1 MATVFVDMKGATLTF
16 AATLAEL
23 ATTGLDVSCQISDAH
38 VQPAPETETTGAT
51 LCTDAVDRT
60 VGLKATLEIIAFQD
74 WSDPA
79 GFCWFLQTNKL
90 TDQYFELA
98 LPESGSHT
106 GKVTLVPLPYGGAAG
121 ASLTGTV
128 SMAIEEWTD
137 TPPVPVGMAA
147 EAEPVD
153 TEAATAAA

>member
-1 MATVFVDMKGATLTF
+1 MPTVFVDMKGATLTF
-16 AATLAEL
+16 AATEAEL
-23 ATTGLDVSCQISDAH
+23 ATAGLDVSCQISDAH

-51 LCTDAVDRT
+51 LCLDAVDRT
-60 VGLKATLEIIAFQD
+60 VGLKATLEITAFQD

-90 TDQYFELA
+90 TDQYFSLA

-128 SMAIEEWTD
+128 SMAIEEWAD
-137 TPPVPVGMAA
+137 VPPAPLPLAA
-147 EAEPVD
+147 TEA
-153 TEAATAAA
+153 EAATAAA